1 MKTKYLTIEKIKELD
16 EDNDISDLIKTLID
30 DNVKKVVAVSWQTLD
45 DGQLVNATFHIKPDM
60 EKYTKWEKDRDAI
73 MSLILENLH
82 ILKNISEISAFDN
95 IIKNTRLLINKFIT
109 DNEFATKLFNVWVY
123 YGGKLNILIDGD
135 IIIVNTP
142 EELLDVIVKYL

>member
-1 MKTKYLTIEKIKELD
+1 MKTKYLTIEKIKELH
-16 EDNDISDLIKTLID
+16 EDNDMSDLIKTLID

-45 DGQLVNATFHIKPDM
+45 DDQLVNATFHIKPDM
-60 EKYTKWEKDRDAI
+60 EKYTEWEKDRDAI

-123 YGGKLNILIDGD
+123 CRGKQKVLIDGD
-135 IIIVNTP
+135 IITVNTP

>member
-45 DGQLVNATFHIKPDM
+45 DDQLVNATFHIKPDM
-60 EKYTKWEKDRDAI
+60 EKYTEWEKDRDAI

-95 IIKNTRLLINKFIT
+95 IIKNTKLLINKFIT
-109 DNEFATKLFNVWVY
+109 DDKFALTLLNYWAC
-123 YGGKLNILIDGD
+123 GGIQKVLIDD
-135 IIIVNTP
+135 NIITVNTP